1 MMETSEAQASWLGLL
16 PIVLVLL
23 VLALLVWIVKI
34 ARSAKKQESNA
45 PDANAGARAW
55 DWILRG
61 IGLSL
66 LVSVA
71 FIILTVLLGR
81 SINSAAVAP
90 FIPPLFTLLFIGW
103 RRMMRMAPESADPAI
118 PAPRPNTWVWLLVA
132 VGLFLFFWLASVN
145 IVYVFYLALPALI
158 IAAWYCARRQWRKE
172 AYLAVGST
180 IAFPFVGIG
189 LMVAMNVLSMYSGS
203 YR

>member
-1 MMETSEAQASWLGLL
+1 MMETSQAQASWLSLL
-16 PIVLVLL
+16 PVLLVLL
-23 VLALLVWIVKI
+23 VLALLVWIVKTV
-34 ARSAKKQESNA
+34 RSAKKQESTLQ
-45 PDANAGARAW
+45 DEKTDVRAW
-55 DWILRG
+55 NWILRG

-66 LVSVA
+66 LVSIA
-71 FIILTVLLGR
+71 FIVLTVLLGR

-103 RRMMRMAPESADPAI
+103 RRMMRMAPGSAEPA
-118 PAPRPNTWVWLLVA
+118 AQASRPNTWIWLLVA

-172 AYLAVGST
+172 AYLAVGSA

-189 LMVAMNVLSMYSGS
+189 LMVAMNVLSMYSSS

>member
-1 MMETSEAQASWLGLL
+1 MMETGEAHASWLSLL
-16 PIVLVLL
+16 PVLLVLL

-34 ARSAKKQESNA
+34 AKSAKKQESSA
-45 PDANAGARAW
+45 QDAKTGARTW

-66 LVSVA
+66 LVGVA
-71 FIILTVLLGR
+71 FIVLTVVLGR

-103 RRMMRMAPESADPAI
+103 RRMMGMVAENVDSAAPAS
-118 PAPRPNTWVWLLVA
+118 RPNTWIWLLVA
-132 VGLFLFFWLASVN
+132 IGLFLFFWLASVN
-145 IVYVFYLALPALI
+145 IVYVFYLTLPALI

-172 AYLAVGST
+172 AYLAVGSA
-180 IAFPFVGIG
+180 IAFPFVGLG

>member
-1 MMETSEAQASWLGLL
+1 METSDAHANWPSLL

-34 ARSAKKQESNA
+34 ARSAKKLEPAAQ
-45 PDANAGARAW
+45 DVNAGARAW

-66 LVSVA
+66 LVSVV
-71 FIILTVLLGR
+71 FIVLTVLLGR

-90 FIPPLFTLLFIGW
+90 FIPLLATLLFIGW
-103 RRMMRMAPESADPAI
+103 RRMMQIAPENADPATQ
-118 PAPRPNTWVWLLVA
+118 ASRPNAWIWLLVA
-132 VGLFLFFWLASVN
+132 IGLFLFFWLASVN
-145 IVYVFYLALPALI
+145 ILYVFYLALPALI
-158 IAAWYCARRQWRKE
+158 VAAWYCARRQWRKE
-172 AYLAVGST
+172 AYLAVGSVV
-180 IAFPFVGIG
+180 AFPFVGIG

-203 YR
+203 SYR